1 MRETARTVFP
11 QLSVEDNLRLGQKT
25 AGSAPPWSE
34 AELFALFPQLAERRR
49 ALAGTLSGGEQQML
63 ALCRTLM
70 GAPALL
76 IVDEPC
82 EGLAPQLVQQVAQ
95 CLRALQAQ
103 GAAVLLIDQRLA
115 PLVATRALLME
126 RGRITRALTQDEMQ
140 EYYSVTGN
148 ISR

>member
-1 MRETARTVFP
+1 
-11 QLSVEDNLRLGQKT
+11 
-25 AGSAPPWSE
+25 
-34 AELFALFPQLAERRR
+34 
-49 ALAGTLSGGEQQML
+49 L

-103 GAAVLLIDQRLA
+103 GTAVLLIDQQLA
-115 PLVATRALLME
+115 PQLATRALLME
-126 RGRITRALTQDEMQ
+126 RGRITHTMTQAEMQ
-140 EYYSVTGN
+140 EYCSTAGK
-148 ISR
+148 